1 MVASSTTTVAWF
13 TGHPASYVARGR
25 AVATSLGWLAAPH
38 EPERR
43 SYATFYFVSAPPA
56 ATLRAVDGPQSKASL
71 AMARYGQGEEAAF
84 GEVYDE
90 LSTRLFRYLVRLT
103 RDDSRA
109 EDLLQQTFLQMHDAR
124 GRFQQGADVVPWAYA
139 IARRLFIDGTR
150 RRKRDHLHDEYE
162 DDRSAA
168 QNREPTGE
176 ALTEAR
182 ELSEALQKRLE
193 ELPPLQ
199 RDAFRLVRE
208 EGLSMAEA
216 AEILGVTPAAVKLRA
231 HRAYESLRDV
241 LAKLGEDVP

>member
-1 MVASSTTTVAWF
+1 MVASSTTAIAWF
-13 TGHPASYVARGR
+13 SGVSDLGRVSVVGAR
-25 AVATSLGWLAAPH
+25 LGGFPTH
-38 EPERR
+38 DEPERR

-56 ATLRAVDGPQSKASL
+56 ATVRAVDGPQSKASL
-71 AMARYGQGEEAAF
+71 AMARYGQGDEAAF

-176 ALTEAR
+176 AVTEAR